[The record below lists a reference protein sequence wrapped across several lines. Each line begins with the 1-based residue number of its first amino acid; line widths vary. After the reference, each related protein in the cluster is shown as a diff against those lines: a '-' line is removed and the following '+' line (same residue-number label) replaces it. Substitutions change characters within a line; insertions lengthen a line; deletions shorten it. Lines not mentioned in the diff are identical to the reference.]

1 MPNSTF
7 CKKIYAPI
15 FIDNKMC
22 IHYFFCNLG
31 TCKALQLRS
40 VNHGCNALASADYI
54 SSCRSAPKVQNFSY
68 GAGEENQST
77 RSAETV
83 KQNNNNDAKTTEDE
97 KKWTTSP
104 YKLNCAVHQHE
115 PAEISMPIYNPLT
128 VRGKVSG
135 NWKPL
140 KKTGPSKD
148 TFGSVLTIQKKKK
161 KVGKGRALYRLKTN
175 LTHPYILICFFFLF
189 FSLKNESC
197 VQGV

>member
-77 RSAETV
+77 RSAETLLLRLCSI
-83 KQNNNNDAKTTEDE
+83 N
-97 KKWTTSP
+97 TSP
-104 YKLNCAVHQHE
+104 SAVVADETCHSFIHKLLWINDVVVWAE
-115 PAEISMPIYNPLT
+115 PCTAMSKFNNYRMLQREEPPPPET
-128 VRGKVSG
+128 VRDRGG
-135 NWKPL
+135 L
-140 KKTGPSKD
+140 Q
-148 TFGSVLTIQKKKK
+148 SVIMFDVL
-161 KVGKGRALYRLKTN
+161 
-175 LTHPYILICFFFLF
+175 P
-189 FSLKNESC
+189 
-197 VQGV
+197 

>member
-77 RSAETV
+77 RSAETLLLRLCSI
-83 KQNNNNDAKTTEDE
+83 N
-97 KKWTTSP
+97 TSP
-104 YKLNCAVHQHE
+104 SAVVADETCHSFIHKL
-115 PAEISMPIYNPLT
+115 L
-128 VRGKVSG
+128 
-135 NWKPL
+135 
-140 KKTGPSKD
+140 
-148 TFGSVLTIQKKKK
+148 
-161 KVGKGRALYRLKTN
+161 
-175 LTHPYILICFFFLF
+175 
-189 FSLKNESC
+189 
-197 VQGV
+197 